1 MDPISVEFQ
10 NPVFN
15 DKVEPVRLEYVPS
28 LKFRVDP
35 MSVEFQNPVF
45 KDRVDPVRLE
55 YVP

>member
-1 MDPISVEFQ
+1 VDPISVEFQ

-35 MSVEFQNPVF
+35 INVEFQNPVF
-45 KDRVDPVRLE
+45 KERVEPARVE
-55 YVP
+55 